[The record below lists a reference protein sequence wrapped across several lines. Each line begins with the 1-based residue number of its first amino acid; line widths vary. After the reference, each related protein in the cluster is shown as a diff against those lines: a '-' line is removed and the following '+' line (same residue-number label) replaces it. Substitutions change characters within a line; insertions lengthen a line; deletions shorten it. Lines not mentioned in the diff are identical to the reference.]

1 MKYYHNP
8 RCSKSR
14 QALTFLPSNVE
25 IVLYLKEEIAASVY
39 TSMIERYDGPFLD
52 LLRVGEK
59 PAKGLDFSVLEIE
72 EIAEFLCL
80 HPIVLQR
87 PILDD
92 GESVIIGRPVE
103 NISRFLGN

>member
-1 MKYYHNP
+1 MKYFHNP

-14 QALTFLPSNVE
+14 QGLTFLPDDVE
-25 IVLYLKEEIAASVY
+25 VVLYLKEEIPVSVY
-39 TSMIERYDGPFLD
+39 TSLLERYDGPIVD

-59 PAKGLDFSVLEIE
+59 PAKGIDFNSLGTG
-72 EIAEFLCL
+72 EIAEFLYL

-103 NISRFLGN
+103 NISRFLAI

>member
-1 MKYYHNP
+1 MKYFHNP

-14 QALTFLPSNVE
+14 QGLAYLSDDVE

-39 TSMIERYDGPFLD
+39 TSMIERYDGAFLD

-59 PAKGLDFSVLEIE
+59 PAKGLDFSSLDIG

>member
-1 MKYYHNP
+1 MK
-8 RCSKSR
+8 
-14 QALTFLPSNVE
+14 FLPSNVE
-25 IVLYLKEEIAASVY
+25 IVLYLKEEIPASVY
-39 TSMIERYDGPFLD
+39 TSMIERYDGTFLD

-59 PAKGLDFSVLEIE
+59 PAKGLDFSVLEAE
-72 EIAEFLCL
+72 DIAEFLCL

-103 NISRFLGN
+103 NISQFLRN

>member
-14 QALTFLPSNVE
+14 QALKFLPSNVE
-25 IVLYLKEEIAASVY
+25 IVLYLKEEIPASVY
-39 TSMIERYDGPFLD
+39 TSMIERYDGTFLD

-59 PAKGLDFSVLEIE
+59 PAKGLDFSVLDIE

-80 HPIVLQR
+80 HPIILQR

-103 NISRFLGN
+103 NISQFLRN